1 MVRLLVFDTETTGKE
16 PLNNLSWN
24 QKEQLS
30 SLLLSLNPIAW
41 IQYIDLWPH
50 ILQLSYI
57 CYDTDTK
64 QITKT
69 VNNYIDIP
77 RSIKIPKDATK
88 IHKITKTKIAD
99 ATNKLTILRAL
110 QQFEE
115 DVRDTDIIVGHNV
128 DFDRKMIIAESM
140 RHEQHTLAALMVSK
154 TFSCTMKETTD
165 LCKLKVPKMDKETG
179 LQLVDQYQRPQY
191 VIYPRIDPLTNCK
204 TWCHSYKF
212 PKLCESYKHVCC
224 KDSDET
230 SLHDS
235 LYDVMICLQVYCSLN
250 NIPSPELPVESKQM
264 VTRKSLVKN
273 PC

>member
-16 PLNNLSWN
+16 PLNNLSWS

-30 SLLLSLNPIAW
+30 SLLLSLNPAAW
-41 IQYIDLWPH
+41 IQYIDLWPN

-64 QITKT
+64 QITKI

-77 RSIKIPKDATK
+77 RSVKIPKDATK

-99 ATNKLTILRAL
+99 AKNKLTILRAL

-115 DVRDTDIIVGHNV
+115 DVQTADIIVGHNV

-140 RHEQHTLAALMVSK
+140 RHEQHALSALMALK

-179 LQLVDQYQRPQY
+179 LQLVDQFQRPQY
-191 VIYPRIDPLTNCK
+191 VIYPKTDPITNCK

-212 PKLCESYKHVCC
+212 PKLCESYKQLCC
-224 KDSDET
+224 KDSDEK

-235 LYDVMICLQVYCSLN
+235 LYDVMICLQVYCSLHN
-250 NIPSPELPVESKQM
+250 FPDPDLPSEKKQM
-264 VTRKSLVKN
+264 VTRSKA
-273 PC
+273 